1 MEQYLVPDFHQLREI
16 VISKMR
22 CFSDNSGNGIFS
34 DIELSNLSTI
44 EISYLSKNSVSRH
57 GLTTN
62 LDKSKRISINNCRV
76 RLNRNL
82 FQEKYLDYAEFV
94 LFHEYIHCLGNF
106 THNRDFRTI
115 ENLWPNKKEMNII
128 GKKLTRELQDS
139 KSKWAWTCSKCGFI
153 VRKSTRKFRSNYF
166 HKECLGKL
174 ENIPIIIPTKQE
186 H

>member
-1 MEQYLVPDFHQLREI
+1 MSKSVNFDINKLRNI

-22 CFSDNSGNGIFS
+22 FFTDISGHRIFS
-34 DIELSNLSTI
+34 DDDLSILSKI
-44 EISYLSKNSVSRH
+44 KVSYLSRNSISRH

-62 LDKSKRISINNCRV
+62 LDKSKRMSNSNCLV

-82 FQEKYLDYAEFV
+82 FQENYLSYAEFV

-106 THNRDFRTI
+106 THNKEFRLI
-115 ENLWPNKKEMNII
+115 ESLWPNKKEMNLI
-128 GKKLTRELQDS
+128 GKELTKELQDS

-166 HKECLGKL
+166 HKECKGKL
-174 ENIPIIIPTKQE
+174 QNIPIIHPTK
-186 H
+186 

>member
-1 MEQYLVPDFHQLREI
+1 MEQYRVPDINQLREI

-34 DIELSNLSTI
+34 DIELSNLSRI
-44 EISYLSKNSVSRH
+44 ELSYLSKNSVSRH

-106 THNRDFRTI
+106 THN
-115 ENLWPNKKEMNII
+115 
-128 GKKLTRELQDS
+128 
-139 KSKWAWTCSKCGFI
+139 C
-153 VRKSTRKFRSNYF
+153 
-166 HKECLGKL
+166 
-174 ENIPIIIPTKQE
+174 
-186 H
+186 